1 MNFDKKKC
9 DEWSEARKAS
19 SPVNP
24 FTKRHVKRDGPTYKK
39 IDLICKQPKSA
50 TNVVI
55 DLDKIC
61 TKWLKD
67 KHPNLKL
74 PKSPRK
80 LSPKKSPIRSPSPKG
95 KKKASPKASPLAP
108 IGPSPRLAPS
118 GVKDDDLLFY
128 RKISSELITNYLRKT
143 VNDVTI
149 TPGNA
154 CMSNSQTLLK
164 YFTNIKAVGKGSF
177 GTVYI
182 GNVNISNNVY
192 TIAIKE
198 GQITKVEARRAKKL
212 EFPIEYLFNQMM
224 NSILN
229 NGLCPSFNYTYCILF
244 CDQCEV
250 TERFFK
256 ANGNIGI
263 KSKVT
268 TCSVTMVEK
277 ADSDLKGLDDQCAQL
292 SALFQVLAA
301 VHCIHMLYGIHHRD
315 IKIENV
321 LMRKIPRRKNEYW
334 RYKVDDIDYFVPNAG
349 FIAILNDFGVSDSFD
364 PSISDADYGVRNAKV
379 SNDNFVPFTTQRYPQ
394 MDKRGKITGV
404 PSPRLRGPG
413 GAVLTLNRFWK
424 RFDSKP
430 SIDVDLGDFQKFP
443 AFGMY
448 QDIQDV
454 LRMFIGGKQTVQ
466 PGSHSPMKS
475 LDKDVKH
482 AILPFDEHLSPTS
495 IWPNRVELFLA
506 NKLIHKIF
514 TQFGYNVLPRNG
526 IVLETYILPR

>member
-67 KHPNLKL
+67 KHPNLKP
-74 PKSPRK
+74 PKK

-198 GQITKVEARRAKKL
+198 GQITKVEAQRAKNL
-212 EFPIEYLFNQMM
+212 EFPIEYLLNQMM
-224 NSILN
+224 NTILN
-229 NGLCPSFNYTYCILF
+229 DGLCPSFNYTYCILF

-250 TERFFK
+250 AERFYK

-263 KSKVT
+263 KSKIT

-277 ADSDLKGLDDQCAQL
+277 ADSDLKGLDDQWAQL

-301 VHCIHMLYGIHHRD
+301 VHCIHTLYGIHHRD

-321 LMRKIPRRKNEYW
+321 LMRKIPRRENEYW
-334 RYKVDDIDYFVPNAG
+334 KYKVDGIDYYVPNPG
-349 FIAILNDFGVSDSFD
+349 FIAILNDFGVSNSFS
-364 PSISDADYGVRNAKV
+364 PSISYADYGVRNARV
-379 SNDNFVPFTTQRYPQ
+379 SNGNFVPFTTQRYPQ
-394 MDKRGKITGV
+394 MDKRGKITGI

-413 GAVLTLNRFWK
+413 GATLTLNRFWK
-424 RFDSKP
+424 KFDSKP
-430 SIDVDLGDFQKFP
+430 SISVYLDDFQQFP
-443 AFGMY
+443 TFGMY

-466 PGSHSPMKS
+466 PGSHEKMKN

-482 AILPFDEHLSPTS
+482 ALLPFDEHLSPTS

-514 TQFGYNVLPRNG
+514 TQFGYNVLPRGG
-526 IVLETYILPR
+526 IVLETYILPH